1 MELSRK
7 NLIYRFVN
15 LYTNPDENFCI
26 FVRQFFLGI
35 LGILVFIAGTL
46 GTFLFSYYNLIN
58 VSGFLY
64 LLKFFSVLSSMII
77 LVLFL
82 IIVAFIFFYFLE
94 KGKNE
99 IGKSEFYKGLVS
111 KMSPIKS
118 KYDKLCCKIHFKD

>member
-46 GTFLFSYYNLIN
+46 GTFLFSYYNLID

-64 LLKFFSVLSSMII
+64 FLKFFSVLSSMII

-82 IIVAFIFFYFLE
+82 ITAAFIFFYFLE
-94 KGKNE
+94 KCKNE
-99 IGKSEFYKGLVS
+99 IDKSEFYKGLVS

>member
-15 LYTNPDENFCI
+15 LYTNPSENFCI
-26 FVRQFFLGI
+26 FVRQLFLGI

-46 GTFLFSYYNLIN
+46 GTFLFSYYKLID

-64 LLKFFSVLSSMII
+64 FLKFFSVLSSMVI

-82 IIVAFIFFYFLE
+82 ITAVFIFFYFLE

-111 KMSPIKS
+111 KISPIKS

>member
-35 LGILVFIAGTL
+35 LGVLVFIAGTL
-46 GTFLFSYYNLIN
+46 GTFLFSYYNLID

-64 LLKFFSVLSSMII
+64 FLKFFSVLSSIII
-77 LVLFL
+77 LALFL
-82 IIVAFIFFYFLE
+82 ITVAFIFFYFLE

>member
-15 LYTNPDENFCI
+15 LYTNPSENFCI
-26 FVRQFFLGI
+26 FVRQLFLGI

-46 GTFLFSYYNLIN
+46 GTFLFSYYNLID

-64 LLKFFSVLSSMII
+64 FLKFFSVLSSMII
-77 LVLFL
+77 FTLFL
-82 IIVAFIFFYFLE
+82 ITVVFIFFYFLE

-111 KMSPIKS
+111 KISPIKS
-118 KYDKLCCKIHFKD
+118 KYDKLCCKIHFKG

>member
-7 NLIYRFVN
+7 NLIYQFVN
-15 LYTNPDENFCI
+15 LYTNPNENFCI
-26 FVRQFFLGI
+26 FVRQLFLGI

-46 GTFLFSYYNLIN
+46 GTFLFSYYKLTD

-64 LLKFFSVLSSMII
+64 FLKFFSVLSSMVI

-82 IIVAFIFFYFLE
+82 ITAVFIFFYFLE

>member
-15 LYTNPDENFCI
+15 LYTNPSENFCI
-26 FVRQFFLGI
+26 FVRQLFLGI
-35 LGILVFIAGTL
+35 LGILVFIAGTF

-64 LLKFFSVLSSMII
+64 FLKFFSVLSSMII
-77 LVLFL
+77 LILFL
-82 IIVAFIFFYFLE
+82 ITVVFIFFYFLE

-111 KMSPIKS
+111 KISPIKS

>member
-46 GTFLFSYYNLIN
+46 GTFLFSYYNLID

-64 LLKFFSVLSSMII
+64 FLKFFSVLSSMII
-77 LVLFL
+77 LLLFL
-82 IIVAFIFFYFLE
+82 ITAAFIFFYFLE

>member
-15 LYTNPDENFCI
+15 LYTNPSENFCI
-26 FVRQFFLGI
+26 FVRQLFLGI

-46 GTFLFSYYNLIN
+46 GTFLFSYYKSID

-64 LLKFFSVLSSMII
+64 FLKFFSVLSSMVI

-82 IIVAFIFFYFLE
+82 ITVAFIFFYFLE

>member
-15 LYTNPDENFCI
+15 LYTNPSENFCI
-26 FVRQFFLGI
+26 FVRQLFLGI

-46 GTFLFSYYNLIN
+46 GTFLFSYYKLID

-64 LLKFFSVLSSMII
+64 FLKFFSVLSSMVI

-82 IIVAFIFFYFLE
+82 ITVVFISFYFLE

>member
-15 LYTNPDENFCI
+15 LYTNPSENFCI
-26 FVRQFFLGI
+26 FVRQLFLGI

-46 GTFLFSYYNLIN
+46 GTFLFSYYKLID

-64 LLKFFSVLSSMII
+64 FLKFFSVLSSMVI

-82 IIVAFIFFYFLE
+82 ITVVFIFFYFLE

>member
-15 LYTNPDENFCI
+15 LYTNTNENFCI
-26 FVRQFFLGI
+26 FVRQLFLGI

-46 GTFLFSYYNLIN
+46 GTFLFSYYKLTD
-58 VSGFLY
+58 VSRFLY
-64 LLKFFSVLSSMII
+64 FLKFFSVLSSMVI

-82 IIVAFIFFYFLE
+82 ITAVFIFFYFLE

>member
-46 GTFLFSYYNLIN
+46 GTFLFSYYNLID

-64 LLKFFSVLSSMII
+64 FLKFFSVLSSMII

-82 IIVAFIFFYFLE
+82 ITAAFIFFYFLE

-111 KMSPIKS
+111 KMNPIKS

>member
-15 LYTNPDENFCI
+15 LYTNPNENFCI

-64 LLKFFSVLSSMII
+64 FLKFFSVLSSVTI
-77 LVLFL
+77 LMFFS
-82 IIVAFIFFYFLE
+82 ITVAFLFFYFLE

>member
-35 LGILVFIAGTL
+35 LGILVFIAGAL
-46 GTFLFSYYNLIN
+46 GTFLFSYYNLID

-64 LLKFFSVLSSMII
+64 FLKFFSVLSSMII

-82 IIVAFIFFYFLE
+82 ITVAFIFFYFLE

>member
-15 LYTNPDENFCI
+15 LYANPDENFCI
-26 FVRQFFLGI
+26 FVRQLFLGI

-46 GTFLFSYYNLIN
+46 GTFLFSYYKLID

-64 LLKFFSVLSSMII
+64 FLKFFSVLSSMII
-77 LVLFL
+77 LILFL
-82 IIVAFIFFYFLE
+82 ITVVFIFFYFLE

-111 KMSPIKS
+111 KISPIKS
-118 KYDKLCCKIHFKD
+118 KYDKLCCKIYFKD

>member
-64 LLKFFSVLSSMII
+64 LLKFFSVVSSMII

-82 IIVAFIFFYFLE
+82 ITVAFIFFYFLE

>member
-15 LYTNPDENFCI
+15 LYTNPNENFCI
-26 FVRQFFLGI
+26 FVRQLFLGI

-46 GTFLFSYYNLIN
+46 GTFLFSYYKLID

-64 LLKFFSVLSSMII
+64 FLKFFSVLSSMII

-82 IIVAFIFFYFLE
+82 ITVVFIFFYFLE

>member
-15 LYTNPDENFCI
+15 LYTNPNENFCI
-26 FVRQFFLGI
+26 FVRQLFLGI

-46 GTFLFSYYNLIN
+46 GTFLFSYYKLID

-64 LLKFFSVLSSMII
+64 FLKFFSVLSSMVI

-82 IIVAFIFFYFLE
+82 ITAVFIFFYFLE

>member
-46 GTFLFSYYNLIN
+46 GTFLFSYYNLID

-64 LLKFFSVLSSMII
+64 FLKFFSVLSSMII

-82 IIVAFIFFYFLE
+82 ITTAFIFFYFLE

>member
-15 LYTNPDENFCI
+15 LYTNPSENFCI
-26 FVRQFFLGI
+26 FVRQLFLGI
-35 LGILVFIAGTL
+35 LGVLVFIAGTL
-46 GTFLFSYYNLIN
+46 GTFLFSYYNLID

-64 LLKFFSVLSSMII
+64 FLKFFSVLSSMII
-77 LVLFL
+77 LILFL
-82 IIVAFIFFYFLE
+82 ITVVFIFFYFLE

-111 KMSPIKS
+111 KISPIKS

>member
-46 GTFLFSYYNLIN
+46 GTFLFSYYNLID

-64 LLKFFSVLSSMII
+64 FLKFFSVLSSMII

-82 IIVAFIFFYFLE
+82 ITAAFIFFISL
-94 KGKNE
+94 KKV
-99 IGKSEFYKGLVS
+99 KMKLVNQS
-111 KMSPIKS
+111 FIK
-118 KYDKLCCKIHFKD
+118 D

>member
-26 FVRQFFLGI
+26 FVRQLFLGI

-46 GTFLFSYYNLIN
+46 GTFLFSYYKLID

-64 LLKFFSVLSSMII
+64 FLKFFSVLSSMVI

-82 IIVAFIFFYFLE
+82 ITVVFIFFYFLE

>member
-15 LYTNPDENFCI
+15 LYTNPNENFCI
-26 FVRQFFLGI
+26 FVRQLFLGI

-46 GTFLFSYYNLIN
+46 GTFLFSYYKLID

-64 LLKFFSVLSSMII
+64 FLKFFSVLSSMII
-77 LVLFL
+77 LILFL
-82 IIVAFIFFYFLE
+82 ITVVFIFFYFLE

>member
-15 LYTNPDENFCI
+15 LYTNPSENFCI

-46 GTFLFSYYNLIN
+46 GTFLFSYYNLID

-64 LLKFFSVLSSMII
+64 FLKFFSVLSSMII
-77 LVLFL
+77 LILFL
-82 IIVAFIFFYFLE
+82 ITIVFIFFYFLE

-99 IGKSEFYKGLVS
+99 IGKSEFCKGLVS
-111 KMSPIKS
+111 KISPIKS

>member
-15 LYTNPDENFCI
+15 LYTNPNENFCI

-35 LGILVFIAGTL
+35 LVILVFIAGTL

-64 LLKFFSVLSSMII
+64 FLKFFSVLSSMII
-77 LVLFL
+77 LMLFL
-82 IIVAFIFFYFLE
+82 IIVAFLFFYFLE

>member
-15 LYTNPDENFCI
+15 LYTNPSENFCI

-46 GTFLFSYYNLIN
+46 GTFLFSYYNLID

-64 LLKFFSVLSSMII
+64 FLKFFSVLSSMII

-82 IIVAFIFFYFLE
+82 ITAVFIFFYFLE

>member
-26 FVRQFFLGI
+26 FVRQLFLGI

-46 GTFLFSYYNLIN
+46 GTFLFSYYKLID

-64 LLKFFSVLSSMII
+64 FLKFFSVLSSMII

-82 IIVAFIFFYFLE
+82 ITVVFIFFYFLE

-111 KMSPIKS
+111 KMIPIKS

>member
-15 LYTNPDENFCI
+15 LYTNPSENFCI

-46 GTFLFSYYNLIN
+46 GTFLFSYYNLID

-64 LLKFFSVLSSMII
+64 FLKFFSVLSSMII
-77 LVLFL
+77 LLLFL
-82 IIVAFIFFYFLE
+82 ITAAFIFFYFLE

>member
-15 LYTNPDENFCI
+15 LYTNPSENFCI
-26 FVRQFFLGI
+26 FVRQLFLGI

-46 GTFLFSYYNLIN
+46 GTFLFSYYNLID

-64 LLKFFSVLSSMII
+64 FLKFFSVLSSMII
-77 LVLFL
+77 FTLFL
-82 IIVAFIFFYFLE
+82 ITVVFMFFYFLE

>member
-15 LYTNPDENFCI
+15 LYTNPSENFCI

-35 LGILVFIAGTL
+35 LGILVFIVGTL
-46 GTFLFSYYNLIN
+46 GTFLFSYYNLID

-64 LLKFFSVLSSMII
+64 FLKFFSVLSSMII
-77 LVLFL
+77 LTLFL
-82 IIVAFIFFYFLE
+82 IIVVFIFFYFLE

-111 KMSPIKS
+111 KISPIKS

>member
-15 LYTNPDENFCI
+15 LYTNPSENFCI
-26 FVRQFFLGI
+26 FVRQLFLGI
-35 LGILVFIAGTL
+35 LGILVFIAGTF
-46 GTFLFSYYNLIN
+46 GTFLFSYYNLID

-64 LLKFFSVLSSMII
+64 FLKFFSVLSSMII
-77 LVLFL
+77 LLLFL
-82 IIVAFIFFYFLE
+82 ITAVFIFFYFLE

>member
-15 LYTNPDENFCI
+15 LYTNPNENFCI

-46 GTFLFSYYNLIN
+46 GTFLFSYYNLIG

-64 LLKFFSVLSSMII
+64 FLKFFSVLSSMVI
-77 LVLFL
+77 LALFIL
-82 IIVAFIFFYFLE
+82 TLLLMFLYFLE
-94 KGKNE
+94 IGKDE

>member
-15 LYTNPDENFCI
+15 LYTNHDENFCI

-64 LLKFFSVLSSMII
+64 FLKFFSVLSSMII

-82 IIVAFIFFYFLE
+82 ITIAFIFFYFLE

>member
-15 LYTNPDENFCI
+15 LYTNPSENFYI

-46 GTFLFSYYNLIN
+46 GTFLFSYYKLID

-64 LLKFFSVLSSMII
+64 FLKFFSVLSSMII
-77 LVLFL
+77 LILFL
-82 IIVAFIFFYFLE
+82 ITVMFIFFYFLE